1 MQEKITTKS
10 PQKKQT
16 KNKKSE
22 INLKQDYQQA
32 KAILERKKNYDRI
45 ARTVVI
51 VFFIFT
57 LIAFF
62 ASMQ

>member
-10 PQKKQT
+10 PQKEQT
-16 KNKKSE
+16 KNKSSE

-32 KAILERKKNYDRI
+32 KAILERQKNHDRI
-45 ARTVVI
+45 ARTAVI
-51 VFFIFT
+51 IFFIFT

-62 ASMQ
+62 ASME